1 MKEGAELVLGWLRKA
16 QSDSVALEAT
26 LRATAFDAA
35 CFHAQQAAEK
45 YLKAFLTH
53 HDAPFPY
60 THNLAKLLELSAQID
75 PSFRP
80 LLPRV
85 EPLTPYAVRPRYD
98 APLAEPGRRRRK
110 RVQQRLLCASLF
122 SPGCRNRSARES
134 FNAHA
139 RQSSAAAAAGGP
151 FDRDR
156 SGPLPGVEPSAKTS
170 LTASAAPQSP
180 Q

>member
-26 LRATAFDAA
+26 LRATALDAA

-60 THNLAKLLELSAQID
+60 THNLAKLLELCARID
-75 PSFRP
+75 ASFRS

-98 APLAEPGRRRRK
+98 ASFWPSQEAAEE
-110 RVQQRLLCASLF
+110 A
-122 SPGCRNRSARES
+122 RSAALAVRE
-134 FNAHA
+134 FVLA
-139 RQSSAAAAAGGP
+139 RLP
-151 FDRDR
+151 K
-156 SGPLPGVEPSAKTS
+156 PLSEGVR
-170 LTASAAPQSP
+170 
-180 Q
+180 